1 MKYNPQNLEETQRI
15 AQDFAEKLS
24 PLEDGALVVGLYGEL
39 GAGKTS
45 FTQAV
50 AKKLGV
56 KDVITSPTFVIE
68 KIYDLEGQKFSKL
81 IHIDAYRLEKSEE
94 LLKLGWRD
102 ITADKNN
109 LILIEWPERVADI
122 IVKHMKVSL
131 RTLDSGEA
139 REINIEELKW

>member
-1 MKYNPQNLEETQRI
+1 MKYDPQNLEETQKI
-15 AQDFAEKLS
+15 AGDFAEKLS
-24 PLEDGALVVGLYGEL
+24 PLESEAVVVGLYGDL

-68 KIYDLEGQKFSKL
+68 KIYDLEGQKFSKM

-122 IVKHMKVSL
+122 MPKHVKVSL
-131 RTLDSGEA
+131 KTLDSGEA
-139 REINIEELKW
+139 REINIEE